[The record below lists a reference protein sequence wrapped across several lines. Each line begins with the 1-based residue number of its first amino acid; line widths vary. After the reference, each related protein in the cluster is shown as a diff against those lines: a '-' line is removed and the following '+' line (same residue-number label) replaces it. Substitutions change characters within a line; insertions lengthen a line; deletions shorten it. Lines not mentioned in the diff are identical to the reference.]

1 MPFCGNGACRISRR
15 PKPRPALHP
24 GLPDGARALPIRE
37 RDLNGHAIFVAHRP
51 GDMAFAGD
59 VLDQFD
65 AAWPD
70 QDLFATRN
78 LQLAVAAE
86 GDDVLPAGRRV
97 PIDDPTW
104 RCATKLGAGV
114 GEQLITLD
122 SAAGSEFGLDVLYMR
137 LAVRPGIEPVDHQR
151 FVILYGRRFVG
162 AQRRRH
168 LNAKAH
174 QTDAEK

>member
-1 MPFCGNGACRISRR
+1 MPVCRSGRPICLIMPFCAMERVRYGVGQNLG
-15 PKPRPALHP
+15 PALHP

-37 RDLNGHAIFVAHRP
+37 RDLNGHAIFVTHRP

-86 GDDVLPAGRRV
+86 GDEVPTLFGRGTGAKPSKLAKAEARGG
-97 PIDDPTW
+97 DD
-104 RCATKLGAGV
+104 GAG
-114 GEQLITLD
+114 
-122 SAAGSEFGLDVLYMR
+122 
-137 LAVRPGIEPVDHQR
+137 
-151 FVILYGRRFVG
+151 
-162 AQRRRH
+162 
-168 LNAKAH
+168 NAH
-174 QTDAEK
+174 P